1 MITRMDSLIFTN
13 SYVWISLFSRKWPF
27 RQWLFSWKYQ
37 KSYIGW
43 IRKNLGI
50 HAGKS
55 LLWFSIKNDNLGL
68 KLMFWNFLEFSL
80 TTNPCLVWPH
90 MTPPWPKKDS
100 FAVKPSRNS
109 FTPFC
114 NFTDKKNGLNLTKI
128 RYQGHMTI
136 KIYDLSGWW
145 KFVKIFKFRVILV
158 GTSGSKLLLSSLS

>member
-1 MITRMDSLIFTN
+1 MITRLNFRIFQIHPIHDFFN
-13 SYVWISLFSRKWPF
+13 FPKNGLSDNGCFNEKF
-27 RQWLFSWKYQ
+27 K

-145 KFVKIFKFRVILV
+145 KFVKIWKITNFVLF
-158 GTSGSKLLLSSLS
+158 